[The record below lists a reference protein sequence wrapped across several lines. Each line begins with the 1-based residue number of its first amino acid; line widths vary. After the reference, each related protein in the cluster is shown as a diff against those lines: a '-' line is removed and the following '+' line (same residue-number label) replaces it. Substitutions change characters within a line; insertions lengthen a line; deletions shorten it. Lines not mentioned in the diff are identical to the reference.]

1 MNPLLRL
8 ALAVAFL
15 TAPIA
20 AIAGPIS
27 KWDSKKPDFDYSS
40 RVSLYD
46 FERCILDADGWPM
59 PMVYRQPDRP
69 NEALIMYFDTYG
81 TAGGRIDLKQADGL
95 LRIKAWK
102 GPKAITS
109 CAPPLPTS

>member
-1 MNPLLRL
+1 MKLLPRL
-8 ALAVAFL
+8 ALAAAML
-15 TAPIA
+15 AAPIA

-27 KWDSKKPDFDYSS
+27 KWDDRKPDHDYAS

-46 FERCILDADGWPM
+46 FERCILNTDGWPM

-69 NEALIMYFDTYG
+69 DEALIMYFDSTG
-81 TAGGRIDLKQADGL
+81 NAGGRIDLRQADGV

-109 CAPPLPTS
+109 CAPPLPAS